1 MNRYSTYII
10 FYSKVTFFLILG
22 KQLFLKWIKLTCS
35 QFEIMAIGATWNVYE
50 RLRLAIHHTKIIS
63 LSQDTRIMYSTYHIN
78 HNISH
83 LSYSDST
90 DSKLCYWHPRQVRNR
105 MDLEKFYQ
113 WLAQKLVC
121 FSRPV
126 LDRIWNQNEIIS
138 IKRKTKMSVFVLHQG
153 IQVENQTTKRGT
165 R

>member
-1 MNRYSTYII
+1 MS
-10 FYSKVTFFLILG
+10 FYSKVAYLMILLD
-22 KQLFLKWIKLTCS
+22 KPLFLKRIKLTCS
-35 QFEIMAIGATWNVYE
+35 QFEIMAIGTTWNVYE

-83 LSYSDST
+83 LSYLDST
-90 DSKLCYWHPRQVRNR
+90 DSKLCYWHPRQVRNK

-121 FSRPV
+121 FSRLV
-126 LDRIWNQNEIIS
+126 LDSIWNQKEIIS
-138 IKRKTKMSVFVLHQG
+138 IKRKTKITVFV
-153 IQVENQTTKRGT
+153 KRGT